1 MSRHPSLKVSAL
13 GSKKRSVLTR
23 LERIEQLKIERRWK
37 KGDGVTGLPKTRVIK
52 WLKHRSQLLADG
64 S

>member
-23 LERIEQLKIERRWK
+23 QERIEQLKIERRWK
-37 KGDGVTGLPKTRVIK
+37 QGDGVTGLPKTRVVK
-52 WLKHRSQLLADG
+52 
-64 S
+64 